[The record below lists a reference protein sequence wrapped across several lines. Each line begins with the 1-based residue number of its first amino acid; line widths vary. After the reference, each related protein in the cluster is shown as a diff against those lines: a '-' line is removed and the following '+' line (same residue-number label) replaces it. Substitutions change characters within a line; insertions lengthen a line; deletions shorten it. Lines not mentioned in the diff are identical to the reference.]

1 VSTARS
7 LKNELCN
14 YSKLDYKKI
23 MKFSFN
29 KFILFA
35 LVFATSR
42 HASAASFKFS
52 YTFDGTSASLDSD
65 SDFPTASLLQPGDDM
80 LLTVLA
86 SDNDYWEVISPLTS
100 PVYAGYFTLPSAVR
114 TFNSIETLFLD
125 GSVVNTRTRTGGIQ
139 QFVHFERDDL
149 FFSPPPPSLFAIG
162 QQFDKYVLNYTLI
175 DDENTST
182 QAETDQLG
190 FIPFYNSTTEI
201 TYVKSPSVP
210 VPGPLPLLGLGA
222 AFAYSRKLRRTINGH
237 RTSAVHSFPA
247 RQV

>member
-1 VSTARS
+1 MKKFTS
-7 LKNELCN
+7 L
-14 YSKLDYKKI
+14 
-23 MKFSFN
+23 N
-29 KFILFA
+29 KFILAA
-35 LVFATSR
+35 LVSATPMQ
-42 HASAASFKFS
+42 ASAASFKFS
-52 YTFDGTSASLDSD
+52 YIFDGTSASLDSG

-86 SDNDYWEVISPLTS
+86 SDNDYWEVTSPLTS
-100 PVYAGYFTLPSAVR
+100 FVYAGYLTLPNANR

-125 GSVVNTRTRTGGIQ
+125 GSVVNIRTSTGIIQ
-139 QFVHFERDDL
+139 SAAHFGGD
-149 FFSPPPPSLFAIG
+149 SSGPPSLFGVG

-182 QAETDQLG
+182 QAETDQLYWS
-190 FIPFYNSTTEI
+190 PFYNSTTEI
-201 TYVKSPSVP
+201 TYVNSSSVP

-222 AFAYSRKLRRTINGH
+222 AFAFSRKLRRTINGH

>member
-1 VSTARS
+1 MIKFIS
-7 LKNELCN
+7 LK
-14 YSKLDYKKI
+14 
-23 MKFSFN
+23 

-35 LVFATSR
+35 LVFATPM
-42 HASAASFKFS
+42 HASAGSFKFS
-52 YTFDGTSASLDSD
+52 YTFDGTSASLDSG
-65 SDFPTASLLQPGDDM
+65 SDFPTTSLLQPGDDM

-86 SDNDYWEVISPLTS
+86 SDNDYWEVNSPLTS
-100 PVYAGYFTLPSAVR
+100 PVYAGYFTLTGAVR

-139 QFVHFERDDL
+139 QFAHFGGDDL
-149 FFSPPPPSLFAIG
+149 FTSPPPSLFAIG

-190 FIPFYNSTTEI
+190 FMPFYNSTTEI